1 MSVSVSAFV
10 SVSKHLY
17 GYRYNRCESAPGDAQ
32 RSTHNPILRV
42 LAGQKERHREADRGS
57 ETNREKRREM
67 NLLNELNK
75 KLKKEKDLN
84 GSYKSVVKGE

>member
-1 MSVSVSAFV
+1 MAIDTTDTNLLQGALSARHTTQF
-10 SVSKHLY
+10 S
-17 GYRYNRCESAPGDAQ
+17 GCF
-32 RSTHNPILRV
+32 
-42 LAGQKERHREADRGS
+42 AGQKERHREADRGS

-84 GSYKSVVKGE
+84 GSYKSVVKGEKRELRTED